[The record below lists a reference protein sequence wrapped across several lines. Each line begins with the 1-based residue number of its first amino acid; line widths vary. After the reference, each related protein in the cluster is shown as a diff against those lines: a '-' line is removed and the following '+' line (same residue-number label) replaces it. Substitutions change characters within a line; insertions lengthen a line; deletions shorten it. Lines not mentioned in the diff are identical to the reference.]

1 MKYRPSVDSAALLRE
16 MIAVPAE
23 PENPEMN
30 SVRMLVSARISG
42 RGAIVDL
49 GAHHMAQCTR
59 TGGYLLRV
67 QLYEAGKH
75 NWRFEHGDDVIL

>member
-1 MKYRPSVDSAALLRE
+1 MDSAALLRE

-30 SVRMLVSARISG
+30 SMEMLAVGAGKPNG

-49 GAHHMAQCTR
+49 GGHHMVRCTR
-59 TGGYLLRV
+59 TGGYLLRA

-75 NWRFEHGDDVIL
+75 NSMFKQPTGTER